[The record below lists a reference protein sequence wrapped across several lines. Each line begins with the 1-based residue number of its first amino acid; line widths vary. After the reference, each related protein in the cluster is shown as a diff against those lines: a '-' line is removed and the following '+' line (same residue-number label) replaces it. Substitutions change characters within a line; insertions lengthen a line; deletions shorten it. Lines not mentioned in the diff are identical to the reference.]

1 MSNNIT
7 SVPKIRFF
15 HTIILFFFLSA
26 NLISYSQNGYN
37 QAKKIVNSGIEGVIQ
52 LNANKTGN
60 SISKMEYSIFQKNTL
75 KTAKAMADTQ
85 PPTLICPPN
94 QQLACG
100 SLVPS
105 YFGLLTV
112 TDDIDTSISV
122 TQQPGAGSD
131 FYDGMT
137 IKFTAT
143 DDAGNQNE
151 CSIIVTASSPDVTPP
166 TFTCPTG
173 LTLNCGDVLP
183 NYAIDPMMN
192 LDDDCSIQLTYV
204 MTPGPGSDFYNGIPV
219 QIEYFDKSGNRSLCN
234 FTVTMATP
242 DVTPPVITFCPGTQN
257 LPCGAVLPDYR
268 GLITAKDN
276 CLGNM
281 TVSQSPGVGSTFVP
295 GMTVTMTVKDAA
307 NNATTCSFIVNASA
321 DVTKPTIT
329 CPPNQSLSC
338 GSVLPDY
345 RSLVTATDNC
355 TASPTITQTPASGSV
370 FTSGMTVTMTATDA
384 SGNFAT
390 CSFIVNASADVT
402 KPTITCPS
410 NQSLALGSA
419 LPDYKNLITAND
431 NCDASPT
438 ITQSP
443 APGSI
448 FNTNGT
454 AITMTATDDSGNF
467 ASCSFIVNNA
477 SGDLPPV
484 IGCPSGEELFANS
497 TLPNY
502 VFSLTSIS
510 DDITDTVDLVFTQTP
525 PQGTIF
531 TADTNVT
538 ITAKDESGNV
548 NSCTFLVKLKTTNS
562 VLDCKS
568 NSSYYQNL
576 DGKYGFTIYGE
587 KADGNTGFSVST
599 AGDVNGDGIS
609 DFLIGA
615 SGNYDSSYGK
625 NNVLKFIE
633 GSAYLVFGNASG
645 FPPNIDLALLNGTNG
660 FKIRNDIPFTN
671 FPNTGYDVSSAG
683 DINGDGITDFMV
695 SDPHR
700 VTSSGSQNGNTYVVF
715 GRTSGYPAELVLSSL
730 NGTNGFSLI
739 GAINYGGAGRS
750 IASVEDVNGDGTD
763 DIAIVTGG
771 SSAGNGKCYVLY
783 GKTSGFPAQIKTD
796 QINGTNGFVIEGD
809 ATVGKVG
816 SKVVGLGDING
827 DGFPDIGLGS
837 YNGSDQHRKYVVYGR
852 STNFPATISTASLNG
867 SNGFILENTASP
879 LDGYFSVS
887 RLGDIN
893 GDGYNDLVV
902 HESYVLFGSA
912 AIPAVMD
919 LKNLNG
925 INGFK
930 LLVAG
935 NTTSIGDFNKD
946 GIGDFGFISS
956 QTFYAIYGKSDWTT
970 TTVNY
975 TFLNN
980 LKPSQGLKIGLKYY
994 RNYDLAFAGDVNK
1007 DGIDDV
1013 IIGNSNDVYNIDVNH
1028 DPGYAYVIYG
1038 KKITDTEKPV
1048 ITNCPSD
1055 KILTKFDPIPDYKS
1069 TITVTDNCDTS
1080 PIVTQSPVAGTV
1092 FNGVSQEVILTVT
1105 DASGNKATCSFNI
1118 DSAGAD
1124 LPPAIV
1130 CPATQELYA
1139 NSMLPNYV
1147 HFLQAVSDDI
1157 TKQWELIF
1165 TQTPAAGTLF
1175 TADTNVTITVEDKSG
1190 NISSCTFLV
1199 KLKTGGFDIDCK
1211 TTTINTNELNGTN
1224 GFTLYGETVATRAGF
1239 STTPVGDINGDGMSD
1254 FAIGAPGDSRSEG
1267 CYVVFGT
1274 KTGFPASINLANLD
1288 GQNGFQIT
1296 NDYTAGPSRTGFD
1309 VSDAGDING
1318 DGVSDLIVSASERE
1332 TGSISGAGRVF
1343 VIYGKTTGFSASIPV
1358 SSIDGT
1364 NGFSILGQT
1373 SYEILGFGV
1382 AGIGDFNNDSHSDIA
1397 IATLNK
1403 GSGNIRKT
1411 YILLGKSSNFPTTV
1425 NIGSLDSSNSCII
1438 EGDVR
1443 ANLAGVGD
1451 VNGDGISDVAVSGE
1465 DKFRYVI
1472 NSVLNV

>member
-329 CPPNQSLSC
+329 CP
-338 GSVLPDY
+338 
-345 RSLVTATDNC
+345 
-355 TASPTITQTPASGSV
+355 
-370 FTSGMTVTMTATDA
+370 
-384 SGNFAT
+384 
-390 CSFIVNASADVT
+390 
-402 KPTITCPS
+402 S

-633 GSAYLVFGNASG
+633 GSAYLVFGNASE
-645 FPPNIDLALLNGTNG
+645 I
-660 FKIRNDIPFTN
+660 
-671 FPNTGYDVSSAG
+671 
-683 DINGDGITDFMV
+683 
-695 SDPHR
+695 
-700 VTSSGSQNGNTYVVF
+700 
-715 GRTSGYPAELVLSSL
+715 GRAHV
-730 NGTNGFSLI
+730 
-739 GAINYGGAGRS
+739 
-750 IASVEDVNGDGTD
+750 
-763 DIAIVTGG
+763 
-771 SSAGNGKCYVLY
+771 
-783 GKTSGFPAQIKTD
+783 
-796 QINGTNGFVIEGD
+796 
-809 ATVGKVG
+809 
-816 SKVVGLGDING
+816 
-827 DGFPDIGLGS
+827 
-837 YNGSDQHRKYVVYGR
+837 
-852 STNFPATISTASLNG
+852 
-867 SNGFILENTASP
+867 
-879 LDGYFSVS
+879 
-887 RLGDIN
+887 
-893 GDGYNDLVV
+893 
-902 HESYVLFGSA
+902 
-912 AIPAVMD
+912 
-919 LKNLNG
+919 
-925 INGFK
+925 
-930 LLVAG
+930 
-935 NTTSIGDFNKD
+935 
-946 GIGDFGFISS
+946 
-956 QTFYAIYGKSDWTT
+956 
-970 TTVNY
+970 
-975 TFLNN
+975 
-980 LKPSQGLKIGLKYY
+980 
-994 RNYDLAFAGDVNK
+994 
-1007 DGIDDV
+1007 
-1013 IIGNSNDVYNIDVNH
+1013 
-1028 DPGYAYVIYG
+1028 
-1038 KKITDTEKPV
+1038 
-1048 ITNCPSD
+1048 
-1055 KILTKFDPIPDYKS
+1055 
-1069 TITVTDNCDTS
+1069 
-1080 PIVTQSPVAGTV
+1080 
-1092 FNGVSQEVILTVT
+1092 
-1105 DASGNKATCSFNI
+1105 
-1118 DSAGAD
+1118 
-1124 LPPAIV
+1124 
-1130 CPATQELYA
+1130 
-1139 NSMLPNYV
+1139 
-1147 HFLQAVSDDI
+1147 
-1157 TKQWELIF
+1157 
-1165 TQTPAAGTLF
+1165 
-1175 TADTNVTITVEDKSG
+1175 
-1190 NISSCTFLV
+1190 
-1199 KLKTGGFDIDCK
+1199 
-1211 TTTINTNELNGTN
+1211 
-1224 GFTLYGETVATRAGF
+1224 
-1239 STTPVGDINGDGMSD
+1239 
-1254 FAIGAPGDSRSEG
+1254 
-1267 CYVVFGT
+1267 
-1274 KTGFPASINLANLD
+1274 
-1288 GQNGFQIT
+1288 
-1296 NDYTAGPSRTGFD
+1296 
-1309 VSDAGDING
+1309 
-1318 DGVSDLIVSASERE
+1318 
-1332 TGSISGAGRVF
+1332 
-1343 VIYGKTTGFSASIPV
+1343 
-1358 SSIDGT
+1358 
-1364 NGFSILGQT
+1364 
-1373 SYEILGFGV
+1373 
-1382 AGIGDFNNDSHSDIA
+1382 
-1397 IATLNK
+1397 
-1403 GSGNIRKT
+1403 
-1411 YILLGKSSNFPTTV
+1411 
-1425 NIGSLDSSNSCII
+1425 
-1438 EGDVR
+1438 
-1443 ANLAGVGD
+1443 
-1451 VNGDGISDVAVSGE
+1451 
-1465 DKFRYVI
+1465 
-1472 NSVLNV
+1472 